1 MRVVWDSILTIR
13 RGDESCPPTPAEMT
27 LLQKPGLPSIM
38 LHHARDGWPARK
50 WHLARNVLKTLAK
63 SECNRLDDVR
73 QQREFR
79 LPAVLRP
86 DVAIRRLQHTTTHAN
101 NKGIFWEARTAT
113 SLTTVA
119 TREMRLILMTNKQ
132 TCILELFKTALV
144 SAGKYGK
151 CAMHWHMLQDLF

>member
-13 RGDESCPPTPAEMT
+13 RGDDSCPPTPAEMT
-27 LLQKPGLPSIM
+27 LLQKPGLLSIM
-38 LHHARDGWPARK
+38 LRWPARK

-73 QQREFR
+73 QRMEFQ

-86 DVAIRRLQHTTTHAN
+86 VDTDDVAIRRLQHITTHAT

-113 SLTTVA
+113 SLTTAA
-119 TREMRLILMTNKQ
+119 TREVRLILMTNKQ

-144 SAGKYGK
+144 SAGIYGK
-151 CAMHWHMLQDLF
+151 CAMHWHMPQDLF